1 MEQPLVSIIVPI
13 YNAKNNIA
21 RCVESIRK
29 QTYQNLE
36 IILLNDGSQD
46 VSLQVCEMFARV
58 DDRIVVIDK
67 ANSGVA
73 ATRNLGLRQASG
85 KYLQFVD
92 ADDYLDENAT
102 RLLVER
108 MDETQ
113 ADMVISHFCR
123 VSGERVT
130 VQGFL
135 DTHEVLSQKQ
145 LAMHL
150 MDEPASFYYG
160 VMWNKLYRRKVIM
173 QNDIR
178 CNESL
183 GWCEDMLFNLEYIRY
198 AHRFAALQTPIYYY
212 VKNVKGITAT
222 SLSPARIVSIKSRL
236 FPYYKE
242 LYEDLGLY
250 EQNRLAIYKY
260 LVAVAHDE
268 K

>member
-1 MEQPLVSIIVPI
+1 MPRVSVIVPI
-13 YNAKNNIA
+13 YNSAIPLV
-21 RCVESIRK
+21 RCIESIRR
-29 QTYQNLE
+29 QRFADIE
-36 IILLNDGSQD
+36 IMLVNDGSQD
-46 VSLQVCEMFARV
+46 ASPEICRMYERLDE
-58 DDRIVVIDK
+58 RIVFIDK
-67 ANSGVA
+67 ENGGVSH
-73 ATRNLGLRQASG
+73 TRNVAIERARGD
-85 KYLQFVD
+85 YLQFVD